1 MDAAGRKPLAIP
13 LFVSRLVAFCLRHRE
28 LIFCVTAAYVVALL
42 SSHFRS
48 TMFNNYVRLAD
59 AMRHGHLWIDYPGR
73 WMDAALYNGKYY
85 TVDAPFPA
93 IVMLP
98 FVMLFGAD
106 ANQTSVAIAIAAL
119 IIGLAQRL
127 LVVLGVARTPRLF
140 LLLFLFAGTDV
151 WWCAELGDV
160 WFMAHLCAMA
170 AVFGAL
176 LELTGK
182 RRGWVIGLLSLAGFF
197 SRNCELFAIGFFAY
211 ALYTGDL
218 ARLAAEARGELFSDP
233 IDRRKAFRSFGAWL
247 LVGVIAW
254 IGYNE
259 AMWGTVVDIGH
270 TVYFHQDGWGETT
283 GSPFGLIYLPYQLY
297 SYFMRAPVFVEYH
310 QQATWPILNVD
321 HSGVALT
328 FTSPAL
334 VFALL
339 ARRPVRLVVALW
351 IATAFVATPDFLY
364 YLNGWYQFGMRHA
377 LDFEPFLFVL
387 MALAVRAKIPAWGM
401 ALCVYS
407 AIAGAWGV
415 WWWNVYMRTG
425 T

>member
-1 MDAAGRKPLAIP
+1 MDAAGRKPLSIP
-13 LFVSRLVAFCLRHRE
+13 KVLSRFVSLCVRNGELIAVVAVAF
-28 LIFCVTAAYVVALL
+28 VVALL

-93 IVMLP
+93 LVMLP
-98 FVMLFGAD
+98 FVLLFGAT
-106 ANQTSVAIAIAAL
+106 ANQTTVAIAIAAL

-127 LVVLGVARTPRLF
+127 LVNLGVARTPRLF

-160 WFMAHLCAMA
+160 WFLAHLCAMG

-176 LELTGK
+176 LELTGR
-182 RRGWVIGLLSLAGFF
+182 RRGWVVGALALAAFF

-218 ARLAAEARGELFSDP
+218 ARVAAEVRGEQFSDP
-233 IDRRKAFRSFGAWL
+233 VDRRKAFRSLGAWL

-270 TVYFHQDGWGETT
+270 TIYFHQDGWGEPT
-283 GSPFGLIYLPYQLY
+283 GSPFGLSYLPYQIY
-297 SYFMRAPVFVEYH
+297 SYFMRAPVFLEYH
-310 QQATWPILNVD
+310 QQFTWPILNVD

-334 VFALL
+334 VLALL
-339 ARRPVRLVVALW
+339 ARQPRRLVIALW
-351 IATAFVATPDFLY
+351 LATAFVAAPDFLY

-377 LDFEPFLFVL
+377 LDFIPFLFVL
-387 MALAVRAKIPAWGM
+387 MALAVRAKMPAWGM
-401 ALCVYS
+401 ILCVYS